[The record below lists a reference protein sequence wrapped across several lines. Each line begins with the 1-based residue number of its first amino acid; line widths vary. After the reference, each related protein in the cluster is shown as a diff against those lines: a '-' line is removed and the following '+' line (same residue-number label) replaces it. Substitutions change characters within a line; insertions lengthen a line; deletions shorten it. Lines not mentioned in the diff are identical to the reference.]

1 MKVGIRCMLACL
13 AALCALLGT
22 AALAEDAQPRTL
34 IAYYSHT
41 GNTQEAATELAGL
54 TGGDLAR
61 IERAQ
66 AYPEDNDA
74 FLELAEQEIKEG
86 AKPEITV
93 TLSDGRELTGLADY
107 DIVYVGYPIW
117 WDDAPAMIAS
127 FLDSYDFSGKTVAP
141 FCTSAYSAIDN
152 SLHVFEEL
160 CPDAN
165 LAQGLTVT
173 DEARLANWAQAV
185 QAGERQGA
193 ALGKQVRLTAGD
205 TQVVVTLN
213 GSRAAEDLAQM
224 LPLTLTLIERN
235 GFAKGM
241 TLPEVLSDQEPTTRD
256 YVIGDFG
263 YWAAGPDLAIFYD
276 DIYEK
281 TIVDVIPLGHADS
294 GAQALRNCTGEIRL
308 ELVETP

>member
-1 MKVGIRCMLACL
+1 MKHMFRCMFACL

-22 AALAEDAQPRTL
+22 TAFAEGAQPQVL
-34 IAYYSHT
+34 IAYYSYT
-41 GNTQEAATELAGL
+41 GNTQEAALELARL

-74 FLELAEQEIKEG
+74 FLKLAEREIREG
-86 AKPEITV
+86 TEPDITV
-93 TLSDGRELTGLADY
+93 TLSGGQALEDLSGY
-107 DIVYVGYPIW
+107 DFVYVGYPIW
-117 WDDAPAMIAS
+117 WDDAPAMIAT

-141 FCTSAYSAIDN
+141 FCTSSYSTIDN
-152 SLHVFEEL
+152 SLHVFGER

-173 DEARLANWAQAV
+173 DEARLEDWVEAV
-185 QAGERQGA
+185 QTEQEQGA
-193 ALGKQVRLTAGD
+193 ALGRRVRLTAGD
-205 TQVVVTLN
+205 VEVIVTLN
-213 GSRAAEDLAQM
+213 GSRAAEDLVKM
-224 LPLTLTLIERN
+224 LPLTLIERN
-235 GFAKGM
+235 RFAKGM
-241 TLPEVLSDQEPTTRD
+241 TLPAYLSDEEPTTRD

-294 GAQALRNCTGEIRL
+294 GAQALRDCKGEIRL
-308 ELVETP
+308 ELVEED

>member
-1 MKVGIRCMLACL
+1 MKYGFRRMLACL
-13 AALCALLGT
+13 AAVCVLLGAT
-22 AALAEDAQPRTL
+22 AFAEDARPRVL
-34 IAYYSHT
+34 IAYYSLT
-41 GNTQEAATELAGL
+41 GTTQEAALELAKL

-74 FLELAEQEIKEG
+74 FLELAEREIREG
-86 AKPEITV
+86 AKPQITAA
-93 TLSDGRELTGLADY
+93 LSDGRELASLGGY
-107 DIVYVGYPIW
+107 DIIYIGYPIW
-117 WDDAPAMIAS
+117 WDDAPAMIAT
-127 FLDSYDFSGKTVAP
+127 FLNSYDFSGKTVAP
-141 FCTSAYSAIDN
+141 FCTSSYSAIDN
-152 SLHVFEEL
+152 SLHVFDEQ

-173 DEARLANWAQAV
+173 DETRLEDWIKAV
-185 QAGERQGA
+185 QTGRGQGA
-193 ALGKQVRLTAGD
+193 ALGRQVRLTAGD
-205 TQVVVTLN
+205 TEVVVTLN
-213 GSRAAEDLAQM
+213 GSRAAEDLVKM
-224 LPLTLTLIERN
+224 LPLTLTLIERD

-241 TLPEVLSDQEPTTRD
+241 TLPEYLSDQEPTTRD

-294 GAQALRNCTGEIRL
+294 GAQAMRNCTGEIRL
-308 ELVETP
+308 ELVEDY

>member
-1 MKVGIRCMLACL
+1 MKHGFRCMLACL
-13 AALCALLGT
+13 AALCALLGAT
-22 AALAEDAQPRTL
+22 AFAEDAQPQVL
-34 IAYYSHT
+34 IAYYSLT
-41 GNTQEAATELAGL
+41 GNTQEAALELARL

-61 IERAQ
+61 IERVQ

-74 FLELAEQEIKEG
+74 FLKLAEQEIKEG
-86 AKPEITV
+86 IKPEITV
-93 TLSDGRELTGLADY
+93 TLSGGQALENLSGY
-107 DIVYVGYPIW
+107 DFIYVGYPIW
-117 WDDAPAMIAS
+117 WDDAPAMIAA

-141 FCTSAYSAIDN
+141 FCTSSYSAIDN
-152 SLHVFEEL
+152 SLHVFYEQ

-173 DEARLANWAQAV
+173 DEARLEDWSKAV
-185 QAGERQGA
+185 QTGQGQGA
-193 ALGKQVRLTAGD
+193 ALGRQVRLTAGD
-205 TQVVVTLN
+205 TEVVVTLN
-213 GSRAAEDLAQM
+213 GSRAAEDLAAM

-241 TLPEVLSDQEPTTRD
+241 TLPAYLSDQEPATRD
-256 YVIGDFG
+256 YAIGDFG

-308 ELVETP
+308 ELVEDY